1 MDSGSFN
8 QILNK
13 FFESREGAYSVVTDR
28 EFYDSQITVTSFE
41 KELFLRHLKN
51 IPRGSIS
58 SLTKQGV
65 SCAFPFRLYPTGE
78 TIHLNVNHPKQT
90 GNELR
95 LYLQLALFKPS
106 AGLIWFVFE
115 KEDGLWVGA
124 LDELTMQLISMGS
137 SVEASQKALMDLS
150 DTEFQAAVQAPKSPE
165 FVEQTIRRVKRDPS
179 IALKAIMR
187 TGHTCEMFPK
197 LRTFTSK
204 ATGKT
209 YMEAHHLVPIGLQPM
224 FEHSLDVEENICVLN
239 PFSHRMLHHATY
251 GEIEAH
257 ITSMA
262 SRRQDF
268 LNKIGLGINGVLSL
282 YSGAAL

>member
-8 QILNK
+8 QNLNQ
-13 FFESREGAYSVVTDR
+13 FFGSREGAYSVVTDR

-41 KELFLRHLKN
+41 KELFLKHLKN
-51 IPRGSIS
+51 IPRGSIT

-78 TIHLNVNHPKQT
+78 TILLNVNHPKQM

-106 AGLIWFVFE
+106 SGLIWFVYE
-115 KEDGLWVGA
+115 KESSLWIGA
-124 LDELTMQLISMGS
+124 LDELSMKLISMGS
-137 SVEASQKALMDLS
+137 SIEARQKALVDLS
-150 DTEFQAAVQAPKSPE
+150 DTEFQSAVQAPKSPE

-179 IALKAIMR
+179 IALKAIER
-187 TGHTCEMFPK
+187 SGHRCEMFPK
-197 LRTFTSK
+197 LQTFTSK

-224 FEHSLDVEENICVLN
+224 FEQNLDVADNICVLN
-239 PFSHRMLHHATY
+239 PFSHRMVHHATFE
-251 GEIEAH
+251 EIEKH
-257 ITSMA
+257 IVNMA

-268 LNKIGLGINGVLSL
+268 LSEIGLSVDGVLSI
-282 YSGAAL
+282 YSGAPL